1 MNRLKS
7 KPPSQAKARERLTKY
22 QFIAL
27 RSLAKGRWVQG
38 NTIQWKFNRTWLSVH
53 ISDTFLDA
61 VKSLQIRG
69 LAIKGKCCLKCKR
82 DVYLLTEAGL
92 QLVSHANSPFQHRGV
107 TRGAEI
113 NKPSITSRLLYW
125 LGR

>member
-1 MNRLKS
+1 MNTLQS
-7 KPPSQAKARERLTKY
+7 KPPSQDEARGRLTKD

-27 RSLAKGRWVQG
+27 RSLAKGHWVQG
-38 NTIQWKFNRTWLSVH
+38 SAIQWKFNRTWLSVH
-53 ISDTFLDA
+53 VSNTFLDT
-61 VKSLQIRG
+61 VNSLQTRG

-92 QLVSHANSPFQHRGV
+92 QLVSHANSPFQHRRV
-107 TRGAEI
+107 TREAAI
-113 NKPSITSRLLYW
+113 KKQSITSRLLYW

>member
-1 MNRLKS
+1 MNTLQS
-7 KPPSQAKARERLTKY
+7 KPPSQDEARGRLTKD

-27 RSLAKGRWVQG
+27 RSLAKGHWVQG
-38 NTIQWKFNRTWLSVH
+38 SAIQWKFNRTWLSVH
-53 ISDTFLDA
+53 VSNTFLDT
-61 VKSLQIRG
+61 VNSLQIRG

-92 QLVSHANSPFQHRGV
+92 QLVTHANSPYQNRQV
-107 TRGAEI
+107 KREAAI
-113 NKPSITSRLLYW
+113 KKQSITSRLLYW